1 MGRPALKDEEKKV
14 QKTIRI
20 TPKTYQVLEE
30 KAALYLHGNIGKYL
44 SLVLEEAILHQNIH
58 SKPSSLVYKN
68 DLYASIRELNKIG
81 NNINQLTKLAHQDRI
96 LESDLRLK
104 LEGLEKEIKE
114 LNLKIGA
121 LLSK

>member
-1 MGRPALKDEEKKV
+1 MGRPTLKDEEKKV
-14 QKTIRI
+14 RKSVFIA
-20 TPKTYQVLEE
+20 PKTYQVLKE
-30 KAALYLHGNIGKYL
+30 KAALYLDGNIGKYL
-44 SLVLEEAILHQNIH
+44 SLVLDEAILHHNIQ
-58 SKPSSLVYKN
+58 SKPFSLVYKN

-104 LEGLEKEIKE
+104 LERLEKEIKE

>member
-30 KAALYLHGNIGKYL
+30 KAALYMDGNIGKYL